1 VQIRFTALKSNQV
14 MCSLLEVPTTQRSK
28 QDGTQDYRKEK
39 MISIKESPIK
49 WRVQRMMCSCG
60 GEFEHKFNVS
70 YADLPHTHV
79 CNKCFAIENAG
90 SIYPKTVWDEA

>member
-1 VQIRFTALKSNQV
+1 
-14 MCSLLEVPTTQRSK
+14 
-28 QDGTQDYRKEK
+28 